1 MKWDIPE
8 IIEKIVHVLETV
20 YESFKVMLIAFAKS
34 IGIRGGLKDSES
46 SSSVF
51 NRISNMN
58 LPNVVFASFVV
69 VFLLAVFSNG
79 VAVTSIQHDQGQSSS
94 VHPQVKDIPPGN
106 ILCSNCNGTGFIVE
120 SYTEL
125 VNKTCDH
132 SYQTTGLNFVAMGYA
147 VDQGTGSSEIPTM
160 NEDDSTK
167 DTDKSVCPICHG
179 LGWYMESTTKYRD
192 VTCPVCGG
200 KGYVPK

>member
-8 IIEKIVHVLETV
+8 TLEKIVHVLETV

-34 IGIRGGLKDSES
+34 IGIKEGFKDSKS

-51 NRISNMN
+51 NRLSNMQ

-79 VAVTSIQHDQGQSSS
+79 VAVTSIQHDLNNPVNGGT
-94 VHPQVKDIPPGN
+94 DNGN
-106 ILCSNCNGTGFIVE
+106 LLTCTTDVNNSNPNCQTDVNSTMCTYCNGTGKILHTAPSVWIKCE
-120 SYTEL
+120 NCSGKGYVHNPDGPIAL
-125 VNKTCDH
+125 VCPVC
-132 SYQTTGLNFVAMGYA
+132 G
-147 VDQGTGSSEIPTM
+147 GTGSNLEKQGDDYY
-160 NEDDSTK
+160 ED
-167 DTDKSVCPICHG
+167 
-179 LGWYMESTTKYRD
+179 
-192 VTCPVCGG
+192 CPVCGG